1 MTSTNPG
8 YCHWSKCELNVT
20 LSWNA
25 ARSNMTP
32 DPVLAVPPPPPSAQ
46 RMGSEDPD
54 EVTSWVSRRDG
65 DHSRV
70 VHGTG
75 PYGFRLARIET
86 PSVQI
91 AWASTRL
98 ANTLR
103 ARFRQPTFHVPLGG
117 VQHYVY
123 GRRRVEAV
131 TGRLVFMAPATEAT
145 RHSEGDPLIA
155 IELDISV
162 FESEVRSRRGRDRIE
177 GPLEPR
183 TLELAQPQQREL
195 TEAIAALVH
204 AHFPG
209 ALATSRMHGESRVLS
224 ALAGTLTWSLGGS
237 TTPVAIQR
245 LMHLEDWID
254 AHVSEAITLGRLC
267 EVAQIGERSLQ
278 LAFQAR
284 RGMSPM
290 RFVCERRLAA
300 AQRRLF
306 RTGPKDNVT
315 AIATSLGFTHLG
327 RFSSAYATAFGE
339 SPSQTLAR
347 GRQRT
352 LTRSIVA
359 SARDGDGR

>member
-1 MTSTNPG
+1 MT
-8 YCHWSKCELNVT
+8 
-20 LSWNA
+20 A
-25 ARSNMTP
+25 
-32 DPVLAVPPPPPSAQ
+32 VLEYAVPPPPPSAQ
-46 RMGSEDPD
+46 RMVSDDPD
-54 EVTSWVSRRDG
+54 EITALVSRRDG

-103 ARFRQPTFHVPLGG
+103 ARFRQPTFHIPLGG
-117 VQHYVY
+117 VQRYVY
-123 GRRRVEAV
+123 GRRRVEAA
-131 TGRLVFMAPATEAT
+131 TGRLVFMEPNTEAM
-145 RHSEGDPLIA
+145 RHSAGDPLLA
-155 IELDISV
+155 IELDIST
-162 FESEVRSRRGRDRIE
+162 FESEVRSRRGSDRSE
-177 GPLEPR
+177 RPR
-183 TLELAQPQQREL
+183 VPRRLDLAQPQQLEV

-204 AHFPG
+204 AHLPG
-209 ALATSRMHGESRVLS
+209 AAATARMHGESRVLS
-224 ALAGTLTWSLGGS
+224 ALAGILTWSSGGS
-237 TTPVAIQR
+237 FRPVAIQR
-245 LMHLEDWID
+245 LKHLEDWID

-267 EVAQIGERSLQ
+267 EVAQVGERSLQ
-278 LAFQAR
+278 LAYQAR

-306 RTGPKDNVT
+306 RAGPHDSVT

-327 RFSSAYATAFGE
+327 RFSSAYAAAFGE
-339 SPSQTLAR
+339 TPSKTLAR

-352 LTRSIVA
+352 LTRGTVLST
-359 SARDGDGR
+359 RDGRGQ

>member
-1 MTSTNPG
+1 
-8 YCHWSKCELNVT
+8 
-20 LSWNA
+20 
-25 ARSNMTP
+25 
-32 DPVLAVPPPPPSAQ
+32 
-46 RMGSEDPD
+46 MGSDDPD

-70 VHGTG
+70 VHSTG

-131 TGRLVFMAPATEAT
+131 AGRLVFMAPQTEAT

-162 FESEVRSRRGRDRIE
+162 FESEVRSRRDRDRIE
-177 GPLEPR
+177 RPLEPR

-204 AHFPG
+204 AHHPG

-224 ALAGTLTWSLGGS
+224 ALAGTLTWSQDGS
-237 TTPVAIQR
+237 ITPVAIQR
-245 LMHLEDWID
+245 LKLLEDWID

-267 EVAQIGERSLQ
+267 AEAQIGERSLQ

-306 RTGPKDNVT
+306 RTGLNDNVT
-315 AIATSLGFTHLG
+315 EIATSLGFTHLG
-327 RFSSAYATAFGE
+327 RFSSAYASAFGE

-352 LTRSIVA
+352 LARSIVA
-359 SARDGDGR
+359 SARDGGGR

>member
-1 MTSTNPG
+1 MCS
-8 YCHWSKCELNVT
+8 
-20 LSWNA
+20 
-25 ARSNMTP
+25 
-32 DPVLAVPPPPPSAQ
+32 D
-46 RMGSEDPD
+46 DPD
-54 EVTSWVSRRDG
+54 EITSWVSRRDG

-98 ANTLR
+98 GNTLR
-103 ARFRQPTFHVPLGG
+103 ARFRQPTFHIPLGG
-117 VQHYVY
+117 VQRYVY
-123 GRRRVEAV
+123 GRRRVEAA
-131 TGRLVFMAPATEAT
+131 TGRLVFMDSDTELT
-145 RHSEGDPLIA
+145 RHSEGDPMMA

-162 FESEVRSRRGRDRIE
+162 FESEVRSRRGGDRIK

-183 TLELAQPQQREL
+183 MLKLARPQQREL
-195 TEAIAALVH
+195 TEAVAALVH
-204 AHFPG
+204 AHLPG
-209 ALATSRMHGESRVLS
+209 ALATSRMHGESCVLS
-224 ALAGTLTWSLGGS
+224 ALAGTLTSSLGGS
-237 TTPVAIQR
+237 ITPPAIQR
-245 LMHLEDWID
+245 LKHLEDWID
-254 AHVSEAITLGRLC
+254 AHVGEAITLGRLC

-300 AQRRLF
+300 AQRRLSC
-306 RTGPKDNVT
+306 TGPNDNVT

-327 RFSSAYATAFGE
+327 RFSSAYAAAFGE

-352 LTRSIVA
+352 LARSLVA
-359 SARDGDGR
+359 SARDGGGQ